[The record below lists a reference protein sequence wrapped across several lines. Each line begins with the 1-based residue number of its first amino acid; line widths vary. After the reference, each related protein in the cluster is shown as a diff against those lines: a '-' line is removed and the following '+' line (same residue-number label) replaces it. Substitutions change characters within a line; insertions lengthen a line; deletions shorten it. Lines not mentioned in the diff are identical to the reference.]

1 MKRNDLIVHPVRS
14 RIVGALAGRGLT
26 TAQLARLLPDVPTP
40 SLYRHVRVLAE
51 AEIIVP
57 AESRQVR
64 GATERTYTLAEGGGQ
79 IDPEAATTPEAR
91 LTLLQNFTNLV
102 VQGYRTYAE
111 AGGEE
116 MAVAG
121 MTALYLSEEEH
132 AALREALRQAL
143 APHLN
148 HAPGDGRKRRLLSL
162 IDQPDFEPAPESA

>member
-1 MKRNDLIVHPVRS
+1 MKRNDLIIHPIRS

-57 AESRQVR
+57 IESRQVR

-79 IDPEAATTPEAR
+79 IDPDAVTTPEAR
-91 LTLLQNFTNLV
+91 LALLQNFANLLV
-102 VQGYRTYAE
+102 HGYRTYTE

-116 MAVAG
+116 MAIAG
-121 MTALYLSEEEH
+121 MSALHLTDEEH
-132 AALREALRQAL
+132 AALRDALRKAL
-143 APHLN
+143 EPHLN
-148 HAPGDGRKRRLLSL
+148 HPPEGRQRRLISL
-162 IDQPDFEPAPESA
+162 IDQPDLEPTPESE